1 METQF
6 KETLNKTEEQKIK
19 KKEKRKE
26 RGGGGRNG
34 FFFTIS
40 AHIVLINLY
49 TWNNK
54 AKI

>member
-26 RGGGGRNG
+26 RGGGEMV
-34 FFFTIS
+34 FFYYICTYCTDKL
-40 AHIVLINLY
+40 VY
-49 TWNNK
+49 VEQ
-54 AKI
+54 